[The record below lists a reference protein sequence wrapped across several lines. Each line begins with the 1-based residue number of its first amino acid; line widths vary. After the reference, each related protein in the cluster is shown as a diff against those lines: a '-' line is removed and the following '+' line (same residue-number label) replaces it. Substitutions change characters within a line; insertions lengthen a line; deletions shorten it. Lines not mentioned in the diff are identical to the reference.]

1 MPDIRIEAGEVI
13 ATSYELP
20 EYGNSTVFLHV
31 RHSCMCILVE
41 DLDDS
46 IAVLTQM
53 RDTIAAERVVAENVA
68 AENAARMRCAEFDA
82 LFRVAAE

>member
-1 MPDIRIEAGEVI
+1 MPDIRIEIGEVI
-13 ATSYELP
+13 ATSHELP

-53 RDTIAAERVVAENVA
+53 RDTVAAERVVAENI
-68 AENAARMRCAEFDA
+68 ARMSGEEIDA
-82 LFRVAAE
+82 LFRQAAE